1 MSEIKKKTI
10 KFKDNELYLKVS
22 QYKRNWDLAILA
34 YTKDDFYGDITINLP
49 AMFLGTDEGFINSI
63 TKDSGLEKVLLKKGI
78 IKEIIGPFKYNY
90 GTYDKVVFDLEKL
103 KEYDAK
109 GVEEYENL
117 INEQEEEIE
126 EEE

>member
-1 MSEIKKKTI
+1 MSENKKKTI
-10 KFKDNELYLKVS
+10 KFKDTELYLKVS

-49 AMFLGTDEGFINSI
+49 GMFLRTDEGFINSI

-78 IKEIIGPFKYNY
+78 IKEIIGSFKYNY

-117 INEQEEEIE
+117 INEQEEETE

>member
-1 MSEIKKKTI
+1 MKNEDKTL
-10 KFKDNELYLKVS
+10 KFKNNELYLKVGK
-22 QYKRNWDLAILA
+22 YKNNGNIAIIA

-49 AMFLGTDEGFINSI
+49 AMFLGIDEGFINSL

-103 KEYDAK
+103 KEYDPK

-117 INEQEEEIE
+117 IKEQEDDLE